1 MRAMGKVCRKR
12 ILVSVP
18 QLAYQHRQG
27 LEGILHYAKEYRAAL
42 WELTPETE
50 RFFDPPY
57 LDPSQFDGILAYVDT
72 SESWERILSANV
84 PTVLHDPLLPLAE
97 LKRRWRP
104 NTTLITHDYREEGR
118 AAARYFLARHFRN
131 FAYVGVG
138 VPGKLILPW
147 EQRQAGFVQELER
160 NGLQCRI
167 YPHTALPGQSTDCIR
182 LAEWLRTLPRATG
195 VFCVR
200 DARALDVLSAASS
213 IDLNVPEHLSVL
225 GFDNDETLCET
236 STPQLSSISAN
247 LHAFGLEAARQLD
260 RLLSGHPGEVVV
272 CKPNLQVMTRASTAL
287 DAVDDP
293 FVARALSWM
302 RMHLTEDSNI
312 DSVAVGVGCSTRFLQ
327 RRFQKTLGCSIGDE
341 FRHLKLETALSLL
354 ETSGKT
360 LTQVADE
367 CGFSNASYL
376 CQCIRKATG
385 QTPAQYR

>member
-18 QLAYQHRQG
+18 QLAYQYRQG
-27 LEGILHYAKEYRAAL
+27 VEGILHYVKKYKAAF
-42 WELTPETE
+42 WDSTPEIEVFPNTK
-50 RFFDPPY
+50 
-57 LDPSQFDGILAYVDT
+57 LLNPSQFDGILAHVET
-72 SESWERILSANV
+72 AESWDRILDANV
-84 PTVLHDPLLPLAE
+84 PTVLHDPFLSFDE

-104 NTTLITHDYREEGR
+104 NTTFITHDYREGGHV
-118 AAARYFLARHFRN
+118 AARYFLARHFRN
-131 FAYVGVG
+131 FAYVGF
-138 VPGKLILPW
+138 PGESPLPG
-147 EQRQAGFVQELER
+147 EQRQIGFVQELER
-160 NGLQCRI
+160 NGLPCRI
-167 YPHTALPGQSTDCIR
+167 YPHAALPDGNTDHER

-247 LHAFGLEAARQLD
+247 LHAFGFEAARQLD

-302 RMHLTEDSNI
+302 RMHLTEDSTI
-312 DSVAVGVGCSTRFLQ
+312 DSVAEGVGCSTRFLQ

-354 ETSGKT
+354 ETSEKT

-376 CQCIRKATG
+376 CQCIRKVTG
-385 QTPAQYR
+385 QTPAQCR